1 MKFIKK
7 TLAGVAML
15 ACLASAQASLVTVQ
29 GISWDPDSVVPADF
43 QASATLAQWYQTAG
57 GYNPTGPVAVFGN
70 PFSLLNTYVT
80 GAGKMATVN
89 GVNQVPGDPNPETNP
104 SVFAPGREMTY
115 TFGGIKI
122 TNVTWDGNPLNS
134 PVFTFDLTSSFFN
147 VFSDSSKNFSEG
159 SGLAGQVNA
168 GDTDFATPFLTGKF
182 DEFASNTTLGGAG
195 TLNGFGNGLISVTG
209 GAAFGNFDTDGT
221 QSTTTGL
228 WSDLSFSGSS
238 QIRVGSSMSSV
249 ATGEFQGNTIPE
261 PTSLALVGLA
271 LLGLGAASRARRNN
285 G

>member
-29 GISWDPDSVVPADF
+29 GISWDPDSVTPNDF
-43 QASATLAQWYQTAG
+43 QSGASLAQWYQTAG
-57 GYNPTGPVAVFGN
+57 GFNPTGPVAIFGN
-70 PFSLLNTYVT
+70 PASLLNTYVT
-80 GAGKMATVN
+80 GAGKMSTVN
-89 GVNQVPGDPNPETNP
+89 GINQIPGDPNPETNP
-104 SVFAPGREMTY
+104 AVFAPGREMTY

-122 TNVTWDGNPLNS
+122 TGLSFVNGQ
-134 PVFTFDLTSSFFN
+134 PVFTFDLTQSFFN
-147 VFSDSSKNFSEG
+147 VFSDNSKNFSEG
-159 SGLAGQVNA
+159 SNLAGQVNA
-168 GDTDFATPFLTGKF
+168 GDSDFATPFLSGIF
-182 DEFASNTTLGGAG
+182 DEFDSTTALAFNGSL
-195 TLNGFGNGLISVTG
+195 TGFGRGLISVTG
-209 GAAFGNFDTDGT
+209 GAASGNFDTNT
-221 QSTTTGL
+221 KVSSTTGFG
-228 WSDLSFSGSS
+228 SDLSFSGSS
-238 QIRVGSSMSSV
+238 QITVGSDKSTV